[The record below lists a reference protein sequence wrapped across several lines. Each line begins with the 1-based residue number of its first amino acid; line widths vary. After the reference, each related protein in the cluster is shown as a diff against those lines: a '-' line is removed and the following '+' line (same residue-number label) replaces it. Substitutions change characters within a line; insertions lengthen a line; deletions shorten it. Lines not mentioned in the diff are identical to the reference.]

1 MDKFLETVENL
12 WENSLVKA
20 LVYLV
25 LAFVLAALASFIT
38 KKFFRMI
45 KLDTKLDKWG
55 VNEGQNGTAAKF
67 IGKLVFL
74 IVFILFLPAV
84 LGALGLETASKPI
97 SDFAATFID
106 YIPNIIAAALLIFV
120 GIFIAQIVSGILT
133 IILAKTKIDNLGK
146 KFRKSEDNE
155 NEEAKDG
162 IKISVTIGKIAYAV
176 IVLIAI
182 VEALTVLNIESVSA
196 PAIKIIETVFAAIP
210 DIFLAVLVVA
220 IGIVISNIVAGLL
233 ENLLSSVNFDG
244 IMKKIMPNAKCSFS
258 LAKIISNTV
267 RVVIILFVI
276 AEGVKILGLEIL
288 SSVTGA
294 VLSYLPMVI
303 KSVAIALIALF
314 GASFVENMLQKSS
327 SLGKVAIK
335 LLKAIIYTVAT
346 FMILSQLEFA
356 TVIVNWAFIITL
368 SALAVAFAIA
378 FGIGGRDFAK
388 NTLDKIDKNGK
399 DQKQ

>member
-12 WENSLVKA
+12 WENDLVRA

-25 LAFVLAALASFIT
+25 LAFVLAAIASFIV
-38 KKFFRMI
+38 KKFFKMM
-45 KLDTKLDKWG
+45 KLDSRLDKWG

-74 IVFILFLPAV
+74 IVFLMFLPAV
-84 LGALGLETASKPI
+84 LGALGLETVSKPI

-120 GIFIAQIVSGILT
+120 GIFIAQILSGILT
-133 IILAKTKIDNLGK
+133 IILAKTKVDNLGK
-146 KFRKSEDNE
+146 RFGKSEDAE
-155 NEEAKDG
+155 SAEDSSG
-162 IKISVTIGKIAYAV
+162 IKISVTVGKIVYAI

-182 VEALTVLNIESVSA
+182 VEALTVLDIESVSA
-196 PAIKIIETVFAAIP
+196 PAIRIIETVFAAIP

-220 IGIVISNIVAGLL
+220 IGIVISGIVAGLL

-244 IMKKIMPNAKCSFS
+244 MMKKIMPNAKCSFS

-267 RVVIILFVI
+267 RVVIILFVV

-288 SSVTGA
+288 TEVTSA
-294 VLSYLPMVI
+294 VLAYLPMVI
-303 KSVAIALIALF
+303 KSAAIALIALF
-314 GASFVENMLQKSS
+314 GANFVEGALQKSS
-327 SLGKVAIK
+327 SVGKAAIK

-368 SALAVAFAIA
+368 SALAVAFAVA

-388 NTLDKIDKNGK
+388 NTLNKIDKNGK
-399 DQKQ
+399 DNG

>member
-45 KLDTKLDKWG
+45 KLDAKLDKWG

-84 LGALGLETASKPI
+84 LGALGLETVSRPI

-133 IILAKTKIDNLGK
+133 IILAKTKIDSLGK

-155 NEEAKDG
+155 NEEAPG
-162 IKISVTIGKIAYAV
+162 GVKISVAVGKIVYAV
-176 IVLIAI
+176 IILVAI
-182 VEALTVLNIESVSA
+182 VEALTVLDIESVSA

-210 DIFLAVLVVA
+210 DVFLAILVVA
-220 IGIVISNIVAGLL
+220 IGIVIANIVAGLL

-244 IMKKIMPNAKCSFS
+244 IMKRIMPGAKCSLS
-258 LAKIISNTV
+258 LAKIISTTV

-288 SSVTGA
+288 TGVTSA
-294 VLSYLPMVI
+294 VLAYLPMVI
-303 KSVAIALIALF
+303 KSIAIALIALF
-314 GASFVENMLQKSS
+314 GASLVESVLQKSGS
-327 SLGKVAIK
+327 ISKTAIK

-388 NTLDKIDKNGK
+388 NTLDKIDKNDK
-399 DQKQ
+399 VSKQ

>member
-84 LGALGLETASKPI
+84 LGALGLQTASKPI

-155 NEEAKDG
+155 NEETKDG
-162 IKISVTIGKIAYAV
+162 IKISVTIGKIVYAV

-220 IGIVISNIVAGLL
+220 IGIVISSIVSGLI

-244 IMKKIMPNAKCSFS
+244 LMKKIMPNAKCNFS
-258 LAKIISNTV
+258 LAKLISNIV

-288 SSVTGA
+288 SSVTGD

-314 GASFVENMLQKSS
+314 GASFVESTLQKSS
-327 SLGKVAIK
+327 SLGKIAIK
-335 LLKAIIYTVAT
+335 LLKAIIYTVAI

-388 NTLDKIDKNGK
+388 NTLDEIDKNGK

>member
-12 WENSLVKA
+12 WKNDLVRA
-20 LVYLV
+20 LAYLV
-25 LAFVLAALASFIT
+25 LAFVLAAVASFIV
-38 KKFFRMI
+38 KKFFKMV
-45 KLDTKLDKWG
+45 KLDKKLDRWG
-55 VNEGQNGTAAKF
+55 VNEGQDGTAAKF

-74 IVFILFLPAV
+74 IVFLLFLPAV
-84 LGALGLETASKPI
+84 LGALGLETVSKPI

-120 GIFIAQIVSGILT
+120 GIFIAQIASGILT
-133 IILAKTKIDNLGK
+133 IILAKTKIDSLGK
-146 KFRKSEDNE
+146 KFKKSDDTKSSEGAE
-155 NEEAKDG
+155 G
-162 IKISVTIGKIAYAV
+162 VKISATIGKIVYA
-176 IVLIAI
+176 IIILIAI

-196 PAIKIIETVFAAIP
+196 PAIKIIETVFSAIP

-220 IGIVISNIVAGLL
+220 IGVVISGIVAGLL
-233 ENLLSSVNFDG
+233 SNLLSSVNFDG
-244 IMKKIMPNAKCSFS
+244 LVRKIMPRAKYGFS
-258 LAKIISNTV
+258 LAKLISNVV

-288 SSVTGA
+288 TGVVSA
-294 VLSYLPMVI
+294 VVAYLPMVI
-303 KSVAIALIALF
+303 KSILIAVIALY
-314 GASFVENMLQKSS
+314 GANFVDGILQKSS
-327 SLGKVAIK
+327 SVGKTAIK

-388 NTLDKIDKNGK
+388 KTLNKIEKN
-399 DQKQ
+399 DESKQ

>member
-12 WENSLVKA
+12 WENSLIRA

-25 LAFVLAALASFIT
+25 LAFLLAALASFIT

-45 KLDTKLDKWG
+45 KLDSKLDRWG

-74 IVFILFLPAV
+74 IVFLLFLPAV
-84 LGALGLETASKPI
+84 LGALGLETVSKPI

-120 GIFIAQIVSGILT
+120 GIFTAQIVSGVLT
-133 IILAKTKIDNLGK
+133 IILAKTRIDNLGK
-146 KFRKSEDNE
+146 RFGKSGDNE
-155 NEEAKDG
+155 NDDNAPEV
-162 IKISVTIGKIAYAV
+162 KISVAVGKIVYAV

-182 VEALTVLNIESVSA
+182 VEALTVLDIRSVSA

-210 DIFLAVLVVA
+210 DIFLAVLIVA
-220 IGIVISNIVAGLL
+220 IGIVIANIVVGLL
-233 ENLLSSVNFDG
+233 ENLLTGVNFDG
-244 IMKKIMPNAKCSFS
+244 MMKKIMPNAKCSFS
-258 LAKIISNTV
+258 LAKIIANIA
-267 RVVIILFVI
+267 RAVIILFAL

-288 SSVTGA
+288 SEITA
-294 VLSYLPMVI
+294 TVLAYLPLVI
-303 KSVAIALIALF
+303 KSIAIALIALF
-314 GASFVENMLQKSS
+314 GANLVESALQKSNS
-327 SLGKVAIK
+327 VGKAAIK

-388 NTLDKIDKNGK
+388 NTLEKIDKNN
-399 DQKQ
+399 KQE